1 MHAHSCLPDAYQL
14 VTLLDNYTHGP
25 VTRVICTSLL
35 VQNTFVFDMSL
46 KRLQVF
52 GHLILRYHSLGVT
65 QTFREKRLQ
74 TATIQDHTLRADLN
88 TDLKEGWQDG
98 RGRGGKPGKGAPG

>member
-35 VQNTFVFDMSL
+35 VQDTFVFDMSL
-46 KRLQVF
+46 KRLQVS
-52 GHLILRYHSLGVT
+52 GHLIEVPQFGCHPNFQG
-65 QTFREKRLQ
+65 E
-74 TATIQDHTLRADLN
+74 TAPNSNN
-88 TDLKEGWQDG
+88 TGPYVEGRPEHRSEGRVAGWQG
-98 RGRGGKPGKGAPG
+98 EGGQAR